1 MFNPKQ
7 TRKIAAVIIL
17 VVIVAMV
24 ATSNISYKIRRIFLM
39 AARKKKRELSE
50 KAQKRIRQRNLH
62 VGITVIAAIVI
73 IFSVIQFTLWRYV
86 SKVDEEYICKNV
98 FIGKTDVSGMTKEEA
113 VKAVDNTLG
122 DYRNK
127 QLVLKVKDQGAD
139 VSIEE
144 MGAEVENI
152 DKLAEKAVGYGKN
165 GSIWSR
171 YQKIHNLDKKKYVI
185 DESFKVDEAKLRE
198 LIQERAVPLEQKA
211 VNASASYNGSGF
223 DLTDEAEGYTV
234 DVDKSVKKIKNFM
247 NKKWNYEDA
256 EVELKLDMEKPT
268 IKKADLE
275 SLQDELGSY
284 TTNAGW
290 GDRVQNIRRATELIN
305 GTVVMPG
312 EEFSVEQATLPY
324 TEENGYVAGSA
335 YENGQIVESIG
346 GGLCQVSTTLY
357 NAVLYAELEVTR
369 RASHSMSVSYVE
381 PSRDAMIAEGISD
394 FKFVNNYDTPIL
406 IEGYIDGNNQ
416 LGFYIYGKDTRVA
429 GHSVEFESETLETTE
444 YTKKYVEDTESAVGS
459 QETEGAGMDGST
471 ARLWKITYENG
482 EEVSREVINNST
494 YQTSDVTVK
503 VGTKSDNAEATKLV
517 EEAIETQ
524 DQEKINAAISKA
536 SALK

>member
-1 MFNPKQ
+1 
-7 TRKIAAVIIL
+7 
-17 VVIVAMV
+17 
-24 ATSNISYKIRRIFLM
+24 M
-39 AARKKKRELSE
+39 AAQKKKKQLSK

-86 SKVDEEYICKNV
+86 SKEDETHICKNV
-98 FIGKTDVSGMTKEEA
+98 YIGKTNVSGMTKEEA
-113 VKAVDNTLG
+113 VQAVNNTLG
-122 DYRNK
+122 DYQNK
-127 QLVLKVKDQGAD
+127 QLVLKVKDQAAN

-144 MGAEVENI
+144 IGAEVENI
-152 DKLAEKAVGYGKN
+152 EKLADQAVRYGKT
-165 GSIWSR
+165 GSLWSR
-171 YQKIHNLDKKKYVI
+171 YQKIHNLNKKKYVI
-185 DESFKVDEAKLRE
+185 DESFKVDETKLRE
-198 LIQERAVPLEQKA
+198 LIGERAVPLEQKA
-211 VNASASYNGSGF
+211 VDASASYNGSGF

-234 DVDKSVKKIKNFM
+234 DVDKSIEKIKNFM

-256 EVELKLDMEKPT
+256 EVELELDTEEPKV
-268 IKKADLE
+268 KKTDLE

-290 GDRVQNIRRATELIN
+290 GDRVQNLKRAAELIN

-312 EEFSVEQATLPY
+312 EEFSVEQTTLPY

-357 NAVLYAELEVTR
+357 NAVLYAELEVTQ
-369 RASHSMSVSYVE
+369 RAPHSMSVSYVD

-416 LGFYIYGKDTRVA
+416 LGFYIYGKDTRDA

-444 YTKKYVEDTESAVGS
+444 YTTKYVEDTESAVGS
-459 QETEGAGMDGST
+459 KETEGTGMDGST

-517 EEAIETQ
+517 KEAIATQ
-524 DQEKINAAISKA
+524 DQEKIDAAISKA

>member
-1 MFNPKQ
+1 M
-7 TRKIAAVIIL
+7 
-17 VVIVAMV
+17 
-24 ATSNISYKIRRIFLM
+24 
-39 AARKKKRELSE
+39 
-50 KAQKRIRQRNLH
+50 
-62 VGITVIAAIVI
+62 
-73 IFSVIQFTLWRYV
+73 
-86 SKVDEEYICKNV
+86 
-98 FIGKTDVSGMTKEEA
+98 
-113 VKAVDNTLG
+113 
-122 DYRNK
+122 
-127 QLVLKVKDQGAD
+127 
-139 VSIEE
+139 
-144 MGAEVENI
+144 
-152 DKLAEKAVGYGKN
+152 
-165 GSIWSR
+165 
-171 YQKIHNLDKKKYVI
+171 
-185 DESFKVDEAKLRE
+185 
-198 LIQERAVPLEQKA
+198 
-211 VNASASYNGSGF
+211 
-223 DLTDEAEGYTV
+223 
-234 DVDKSVKKIKNFM
+234 
-247 NKKWNYEDA
+247 
-256 EVELKLDMEKPT
+256 
-268 IKKADLE
+268 
-275 SLQDELGSY
+275 
-284 TTNAGW
+284 
-290 GDRVQNIRRATELIN
+290 QNIRRATELIN

-369 RASHSMSVSYVE
+369 RAPHSMSVSYVE

-416 LGFYIYGKDTRVA
+416 LGFYIYGKDTRAA

-471 ARLWKITYENG
+471 ARLWKVTYENG

-517 EEAIETQ
+517 EEAIATQ

>member
-1 MFNPKQ
+1 
-7 TRKIAAVIIL
+7 
-17 VVIVAMV
+17 
-24 ATSNISYKIRRIFLM
+24 M
-39 AARKKKRELSE
+39 AAQKKKRQLSK

-73 IFSVIQFTLWRYV
+73 IFSVIQFMLWRYV
-86 SKVDEEYICKNV
+86 SKADEIHICKNV
-98 FIGKTDVSGMTKEEA
+98 YIGKTDVSGMTREEA
-113 VKAVDNTLG
+113 VQAVNNTLG
-122 DYRNK
+122 DYRDK
-127 QLVLKVKDQGAD
+127 QLALKVKDQEAN

-152 DKLAEKAVGYGKN
+152 DKLAKEAVRYGKT
-165 GSIWSR
+165 GSLWHR
-171 YQKIHNLDKKKYVI
+171 YQEMHDLNKKKYVI
-185 DESFKVDEAKLRE
+185 DESFKVDKTKLRE
-198 LIQERAVPLEQKA
+198 LIVERAVPLEQKA
-211 VNASASYNGSGF
+211 VDASASYNGSGF

-234 DVDKSVKKIKNFM
+234 DVDKSIEKIENFM

-256 EVELKLDMEKPT
+256 EVELELDTEEPKV
-268 IKKADLE
+268 KKTDLE

-290 GDRVQNIRRATELIN
+290 GDRVQNLRRAAELIN

-312 EEFSVEQATLPY
+312 EEFSVEQTTLPY
-324 TEENGYVAGSA
+324 TEENGYVVGSA

-357 NAVLYAELEVTR
+357 NAVLYAELEVTQ
-369 RASHSMSVSYVE
+369 RAPHSMSVSYVE

-416 LGFYIYGKDTRVA
+416 LGFYIYGKDTRDA
-429 GHSVEFESETLETTE
+429 GHSVEFESETLETTK
-444 YTKKYVEDTESAVGS
+444 YTTKYVEDTESAVGS
-459 QETEGAGMDGST
+459 QETEGTGMDGST
-471 ARLWKITYENG
+471 ARLWKVTYENG

-517 EEAIETQ
+517 KEAIATQ
-524 DQEKINAAISKA
+524 DQEKIDAAISKA
-536 SALK
+536 STLK

>member
-1 MFNPKQ
+1 
-7 TRKIAAVIIL
+7 
-17 VVIVAMV
+17 
-24 ATSNISYKIRRIFLM
+24 M

-86 SKVDEEYICKNV
+86 SKADEEHICKNV

-113 VKAVDNTLG
+113 VEAVNNTLG

-256 EVELKLDMEKPT
+256 EVELKLDTEEPT

-369 RASHSMSVSYVE
+369 RAPHSMSVSYVE

-416 LGFYIYGKDTRVA
+416 LGFYIYGKDTRAA

-459 QETEGAGMDGST
+459 QETEGVGMDGST

>member
-1 MFNPKQ
+1 
-7 TRKIAAVIIL
+7 
-17 VVIVAMV
+17 
-24 ATSNISYKIRRIFLM
+24 
-39 AARKKKRELSE
+39 
-50 KAQKRIRQRNLH
+50 
-62 VGITVIAAIVI
+62 
-73 IFSVIQFTLWRYV
+73 
-86 SKVDEEYICKNV
+86 
-98 FIGKTDVSGMTKEEA
+98 
-113 VKAVDNTLG
+113 
-122 DYRNK
+122 
-127 QLVLKVKDQGAD
+127 
-139 VSIEE
+139 
-144 MGAEVENI
+144 
-152 DKLAEKAVGYGKN
+152 
-165 GSIWSR
+165 
-171 YQKIHNLDKKKYVI
+171 
-185 DESFKVDEAKLRE
+185 
-198 LIQERAVPLEQKA
+198 
-211 VNASASYNGSGF
+211 
-223 DLTDEAEGYTV
+223 
-234 DVDKSVKKIKNFM
+234 M

-256 EVELKLDMEKPT
+256 EVELKLDTEEPT

-290 GDRVQNIRRATELIN
+290 GERVQNIRRATELIN

-357 NAVLYAELEVTR
+357 NAVLYAELEVTQ
-369 RASHSMSVSYVE
+369 RAPHSMSVSYVE

-416 LGFYIYGKDTRVA
+416 LGFYIYGKDTRAA
-429 GHSVEFESETLETTE
+429 GHSVKFESETLETTE
-444 YTKKYVEDTESAVGS
+444 YTKKYVEDTESAIGS

-471 ARLWKITYENG
+471 ARLWKVTYENG

-517 EEAIETQ
+517 EEAIATQ

>member
-1 MFNPKQ
+1 
-7 TRKIAAVIIL
+7 
-17 VVIVAMV
+17 MV
-24 ATSNISYKIRRIFLM
+24 AVQ
-39 AARKKKRELSE
+39 KKKRQLSK

-62 VGITVIAAIVI
+62 VGIAAVAAIVI
-73 IFSVIQFTLWRYV
+73 IFSVIQFALWKYV
-86 SKVDEEYICKNV
+86 SKVDGAHICKNV
-98 FIGKTDVSGMTKEEA
+98 YIGKTDVSGMTKEEA
-113 VKAVDNTLG
+113 VSAVKNTLG

-127 QLVLKVKDQGAD
+127 QLVLKVKDQGAS

-144 MGAEVENI
+144 VGAEVDDI
-152 DKLAEKAVGYGKN
+152 DKLAEQAVQYGKT
-165 GSIWSR
+165 GSLWSR
-171 YQKIHNLDKKKYVI
+171 YQEIHKLNKKKYVI
-185 DESFKVDEAKLRE
+185 DESFKIDETKLRN
-198 LIQERAVPLEQKA
+198 LIEERAVPLEQKA

-234 DVDKSVKKIKNFM
+234 DIDKSVKKIKNFM

-256 EVELKLDMEKPT
+256 EVELTLDTEEPT
-268 IKKADLE
+268 VKKTDLE

-284 TTNAGW
+284 STNAGW
-290 GDRVQNIRRATELIN
+290 GDRVQNLRRAAELIS

-357 NAVLYAELEVTR
+357 NAVLYAELEVTQ
-369 RASHSMSVSYVE
+369 RAPHSMSVSYVD

-406 IEGYIDGNNQ
+406 IEGYINGNNQ
-416 LGFYIYGKDTRVA
+416 LGFYIYGKDTRDA

-444 YTKKYVEDTESAVGS
+444 YTTKYVEDTEAEIGS
-459 QETEGAGMDGST
+459 KETEGAGMDGST
-471 ARLWKITYENG
+471 ARLWKVTYENG

-517 EEAIETQ
+517 REAITTQ
-524 DQEKINAAISKA
+524 DEGKITEGISKA
-536 SALK
+536 AALK

>member
-1 MFNPKQ
+1 
-7 TRKIAAVIIL
+7 
-17 VVIVAMV
+17 
-24 ATSNISYKIRRIFLM
+24 M

-98 FIGKTDVSGMTKEEA
+98 FIGKTDVSGDGRDMDLLMEEGLRNTEAFVALTDNSETNILACLAAKRMGVTKT
-113 VKAVDNTLG
+113 V
-122 DYRNK
+122 
-127 QLVLKVKDQGAD
+127 
-139 VSIEE
+139 
-144 MGAEVENI
+144 AEVENI

-369 RASHSMSVSYVE
+369 RAPHSMSVSYVE

-416 LGFYIYGKDTRVA
+416 LGFYIYGKDTRAA

-517 EEAIETQ
+517 EEAIATQ

>member
-1 MFNPKQ
+1 
-7 TRKIAAVIIL
+7 
-17 VVIVAMV
+17 
-24 ATSNISYKIRRIFLM
+24 M
-39 AARKKKRELSE
+39 AARKKKRQLSK
-50 KAQKRIRQRNLH
+50 KAQKRIRQRNIH
-62 VGITVIAAIVI
+62 VGIAIAAAIVI

-86 SKVDEEYICKNV
+86 SKVDETHICKNI
-98 FIGKTDVSGMTKEEA
+98 FIGKTDVSGMTEKEAVEA
-113 VKAVDNTLG
+113 VKSTLG
-122 DYRNK
+122 DYKNR
-127 QLVLKVKDQGAD
+127 QLVLKVKDQTAN

-144 MGAEVENI
+144 LGAEVENI
-152 DKLAEKAVGYGKN
+152 EKLAKQAVQYGKT
-165 GSIWSR
+165 GSLWSR
-171 YQKIHNLDKKKYVI
+171 YQEIHNLNKKKYVI
-185 DESFKVDEAKLRE
+185 DESFKIEETKLRD
-198 LIQERAVPLEQKA
+198 LITERAVPLEQKA

-223 DLTDEAEGYTV
+223 DLTDEAEGYTI
-234 DVDKSVKKIKNFM
+234 DVDKSVKEIVDFM

-256 EVELKLDMEKPT
+256 EVELKLNIEEPT
-268 IKKADLE
+268 VKKTDLE

-290 GDRVQNIRRATELIN
+290 GDRVQNLRRAAELIN

-357 NAVLYAELEVTR
+357 NAVLYAELEVTQ
-369 RASHSMSVSYVE
+369 RAPHSMSVSYVD

-416 LGFYIYGKDTRVA
+416 LGFYIYGKDTRDA

-444 YTKKYVEDTESAVGS
+444 YTTKYVEDAESEIGS

-471 ARLWKITYENG
+471 ARLWKVTYENG

-503 VGTKSDNAEATKLV
+503 VGTKSDNAEASSLV
-517 EEAIETQ
+517 REAIATQ
-524 DQEKINAAISKA
+524 DEGKINEAISKA

>member
-1 MFNPKQ
+1 
-7 TRKIAAVIIL
+7 
-17 VVIVAMV
+17 MV
-24 ATSNISYKIRRIFLM
+24 AVQ
-39 AARKKKRELSE
+39 KKKRQLSK

-62 VGITVIAAIVI
+62 VGIAAVAAIVI
-73 IFSVIQFTLWRYV
+73 IFSVIQFALWKYV
-86 SKVDEEYICKNV
+86 SKVDGAHICKNV
-98 FIGKTDVSGMTKEEA
+98 YIGKTDVSGMTKEEA
-113 VKAVDNTLG
+113 VSAVKNTLG

-127 QLVLKVKDQGAD
+127 QLVLKVKDQGAS

-144 MGAEVENI
+144 VGAEVDDI
-152 DKLAEKAVGYGKN
+152 DKLAEQAVQYGKT
-165 GSIWSR
+165 GSLWSR
-171 YQKIHNLDKKKYVI
+171 YQEIHKLNKKKYVI
-185 DESFKVDEAKLRE
+185 DESFKIDETKLRN
-198 LIQERAVPLEQKA
+198 LIEERAVPLEQKA

-223 DLTDEAEGYTV
+223 NLTDEAEGYTV
-234 DVDKSVKKIKNFM
+234 DIDKSVKKIKNFM

-256 EVELKLDMEKPT
+256 EVELTLDTEEPT
-268 IKKADLE
+268 VKKTDLE

-284 TTNAGW
+284 STNAGW
-290 GDRVQNIRRATELIN
+290 GDRVQNLRRAAELIS

-357 NAVLYAELEVTR
+357 NAVLYAELEVTQ
-369 RASHSMSVSYVE
+369 RAPHSMSVSYVD

-416 LGFYIYGKDTRVA
+416 LGFYIYGKDTRDA

-444 YTKKYVEDTESAVGS
+444 YTTKYVEDTEAEIGS
-459 QETEGAGMDGST
+459 KETEGAGMDGST
-471 ARLWKITYENG
+471 ARLWKVTYENG

-517 EEAIETQ
+517 REAITTQ
-524 DQEKINAAISKA
+524 DEGKITEGISKA
-536 SALK
+536 AALK

>member
-1 MFNPKQ
+1 
-7 TRKIAAVIIL
+7 
-17 VVIVAMV
+17 MV
-24 ATSNISYKIRRIFLM
+24 AVQ
-39 AARKKKRELSE
+39 KKKRQLSK

-62 VGITVIAAIVI
+62 VGIAAVAAIVI
-73 IFSVIQFTLWRYV
+73 IFSVIQFALWKYV
-86 SKVDEEYICKNV
+86 SKVDGAHICKNV
-98 FIGKTDVSGMTKEEA
+98 YIGKTDVSSMTREEA
-113 VKAVDNTLG
+113 VSAVKNTLG

-127 QLVLKVKDQGAD
+127 QLVLKVKDQGAS

-144 MGAEVENI
+144 VGAEIEDI
-152 DKLAEKAVGYGKN
+152 DKLAEQAVQYGKT
-165 GSIWSR
+165 GSLWSR
-171 YQKIHNLDKKKYVI
+171 YQEIHKLNKKKYVI
-185 DESFKVDEAKLRE
+185 DESFKIDETKLRD
-198 LIQERAVPLEQKA
+198 LIEERAVPLEQKA
-211 VNASASYNGSGF
+211 VNASASYNESGF

-234 DVDKSVKKIKNFM
+234 DIDKSVKKIKNFM

-256 EVELKLDMEKPT
+256 EVELTLDTEDPAV
-268 IKKADLE
+268 KKTDLE

-284 TTNAGW
+284 STNAGW
-290 GDRVQNIRRATELIN
+290 GDRVQNLRRAAELIN

-312 EEFSVEQATLPY
+312 EEFSVEQTTLPY

-357 NAVLYAELEVTR
+357 NAVLYAELEVTQ
-369 RASHSMSVSYVE
+369 RASHSMSVSYVD

-406 IEGYIDGNNQ
+406 IEGYIDSNNQ
-416 LGFYIYGKDTRVA
+416 LGFYIYGKDTRDA
-429 GHSVEFESETLETTE
+429 EHSVEFESETLETTE
-444 YTKKYVEDTESAVGS
+444 YTTKYVEDTEAEIGS

-471 ARLWKITYENG
+471 ARLWKVTYENG

-494 YQTSDVTVK
+494 YQTADVTVK

-517 EEAIETQ
+517 REAITTQ
-524 DQEKINAAISKA
+524 DEGKITEAISKA

>member
-1 MFNPKQ
+1 
-7 TRKIAAVIIL
+7 
-17 VVIVAMV
+17 
-24 ATSNISYKIRRIFLM
+24 M

-113 VKAVDNTLG
+113 VKAVNNTLG

-139 VSIEE
+139 MSIEE

-369 RASHSMSVSYVE
+369 RAPHSMSVSYVE

-406 IEGYIDGNNQ
+406 IEGYIDGHNIDFVKNKVAFDLEWNSKDQ
-416 LGFYIYGKDTRVA
+416 TFDRDLLSMRTYFDCGLISVGIIVTRAEELNDIFKVVNDDTGK
-429 GHSVEFESETLETTE
+429 SLI
-444 YTKKYVEDTESAVGS
+444 KKYGASTTWMGKLIYRLESRRNGGCPILAIGIKKACIED
-459 QETEGAGMDGST
+459 
-471 ARLWKITYENG
+471 I
-482 EEVSREVINNST
+482 
-494 YQTSDVTVK
+494 
-503 VGTKSDNAEATKLV
+503 
-517 EEAIETQ
+517 
-524 DQEKINAAISKA
+524 
-536 SALK
+536 

>member
-1 MFNPKQ
+1 
-7 TRKIAAVIIL
+7 
-17 VVIVAMV
+17 
-24 ATSNISYKIRRIFLM
+24 M
-39 AARKKKRELSE
+39 AAQKKKKQLSK

-73 IFSVIQFTLWRYV
+73 IFFVIQFTLWRYV
-86 SKVDEEYICKNV
+86 SKEDETHICKNV
-98 FIGKTDVSGMTKEEA
+98 YIGKTNVSGMTKEEA
-113 VKAVDNTLG
+113 VQAVNNTLG
-122 DYRNK
+122 DYQNK
-127 QLVLKVKDQGAD
+127 QLVLKVKDQAAN

-144 MGAEVENI
+144 IGAEVENI
-152 DKLAEKAVGYGKN
+152 EKLADQAVRYGKT
-165 GSIWSR
+165 GSLWSC
-171 YQKIHNLDKKKYVI
+171 YQKVHNLNKKKYVI
-185 DESFKVDEAKLRE
+185 DESFKVDETKLRE
-198 LIQERAVPLEQKA
+198 LIGERAVPLEQKA
-211 VNASASYNGSGF
+211 VDASASYNGSGF

-234 DVDKSVKKIKNFM
+234 DVDKSIEKIKNFM

-256 EVELKLDMEKPT
+256 EVELELDTEEPKV
-268 IKKADLE
+268 KKTDLE

-290 GDRVQNIRRATELIN
+290 GDRVQNLKRAAELIN

-312 EEFSVEQATLPY
+312 EEFSVEQTTLPY

-357 NAVLYAELEVTR
+357 NAVLYAELEVTQ
-369 RASHSMSVSYVE
+369 RAPHSMSVSYVD

-416 LGFYIYGKDTRVA
+416 LGFYIYGKDTRDA

-444 YTKKYVEDTESAVGS
+444 YTTKYVEDTESAVGS
-459 QETEGAGMDGST
+459 KETEGTGMDGST

-517 EEAIETQ
+517 KEAIATQ
-524 DQEKINAAISKA
+524 DQEKIDAAISKA

>member
-1 MFNPKQ
+1 
-7 TRKIAAVIIL
+7 
-17 VVIVAMV
+17 
-24 ATSNISYKIRRIFLM
+24 M

-113 VKAVDNTLG
+113 VKAVNNTLG

-185 DESFKVDEAKLRE
+185 DESFKVEEAKLRE

-223 DLTDEAEGYTV
+223 DLTDEAE
-234 DVDKSVKKIKNFM
+234 
-247 NKKWNYEDA
+247 A
-256 EVELKLDMEKPT
+256 PT
-268 IKKADLE
+268 IKKTDLE

-369 RASHSMSVSYVE
+369 RAPHSMSVSYVE

-416 LGFYIYGKDTRVA
+416 LGFYIYGKDTRAA

-517 EEAIETQ
+517 EEAIATQ
-524 DQEKINAAISKA
+524 DQEKINVAISKA

>member
-1 MFNPKQ
+1 
-7 TRKIAAVIIL
+7 
-17 VVIVAMV
+17 
-24 ATSNISYKIRRIFLM
+24 M

-86 SKVDEEYICKNV
+86 SKADEEHICKNI

-113 VKAVDNTLG
+113 VKAVNNTLG

-369 RASHSMSVSYVE
+369 RAPHSMSVSYVE

-416 LGFYIYGKDTRVA
+416 LGFYIYGKDTRAA

-517 EEAIETQ
+517 EEAIATQ

>member
-1 MFNPKQ
+1 M
-7 TRKIAAVIIL
+7 
-17 VVIVAMV
+17 
-24 ATSNISYKIRRIFLM
+24 
-39 AARKKKRELSE
+39 
-50 KAQKRIRQRNLH
+50 
-62 VGITVIAAIVI
+62 
-73 IFSVIQFTLWRYV
+73 
-86 SKVDEEYICKNV
+86 DEEYICKNV

-369 RASHSMSVSYVE
+369 RAPHSMSVSYVE

-416 LGFYIYGKDTRVA
+416 LGFYIYGKDTRAA

-471 ARLWKITYENG
+471 ARLWKVTYENG

-517 EEAIETQ
+517 EEAIATQ

>member
-1 MFNPKQ
+1 
-7 TRKIAAVIIL
+7 
-17 VVIVAMV
+17 
-24 ATSNISYKIRRIFLM
+24 M

-86 SKVDEEYICKNV
+86 SKVDEEHICKNV

-185 DESFKVDEAKLRE
+185 DESFKVEEAKLRE

-256 EVELKLDMEKPT
+256 EVALKLDTEEPT
-268 IKKADLE
+268 IKKTDLE

-369 RASHSMSVSYVE
+369 RAPHSMSVSY
-381 PSRDAMIAEGISD
+381 
-394 FKFVNNYDTPIL
+394 NYDTPIL

-416 LGFYIYGKDTRVA
+416 LGFYIYGKDTRAA

-471 ARLWKITYENG
+471 ARLWKVTYENG

-517 EEAIETQ
+517 EEAIATQ

-536 SALK
+536 SALKQ

>member
-1 MFNPKQ
+1 
-7 TRKIAAVIIL
+7 
-17 VVIVAMV
+17 
-24 ATSNISYKIRRIFLM
+24 M

-113 VKAVDNTLG
+113 VKAVNNTLG

-223 DLTDEAEGYTV
+223 NLTDEAEGYTV

-256 EVELKLDMEKPT
+256 EVELKLDTEEPT

-369 RASHSMSVSYVE
+369 RAPHSMSVS
-381 PSRDAMIAEGISD
+381 
-394 FKFVNNYDTPIL
+394 
-406 IEGYIDGNNQ
+406 
-416 LGFYIYGKDTRVA
+416 
-429 GHSVEFESETLETTE
+429 
-444 YTKKYVEDTESAVGS
+444 
-459 QETEGAGMDGST
+459 
-471 ARLWKITYENG
+471 
-482 EEVSREVINNST
+482 
-494 YQTSDVTVK
+494 
-503 VGTKSDNAEATKLV
+503 
-517 EEAIETQ
+517 
-524 DQEKINAAISKA
+524 
-536 SALK
+536 

>member
-1 MFNPKQ
+1 
-7 TRKIAAVIIL
+7 
-17 VVIVAMV
+17 
-24 ATSNISYKIRRIFLM
+24 M

-86 SKVDEEYICKNV
+86 SKVDEEHICKNV

-113 VKAVDNTLG
+113 VKAVNNTLG

-223 DLTDEAEGYTV
+223 DLTDEAE
-234 DVDKSVKKIKNFM
+234 
-247 NKKWNYEDA
+247 WNYEDA

-369 RASHSMSVSYVE
+369 RAPHSMSVSYVE

-416 LGFYIYGKDTRVA
+416 LGFYIYGKDTRAA

>member
-1 MFNPKQ
+1 
-7 TRKIAAVIIL
+7 
-17 VVIVAMV
+17 
-24 ATSNISYKIRRIFLM
+24 
-39 AARKKKRELSE
+39 
-50 KAQKRIRQRNLH
+50 
-62 VGITVIAAIVI
+62 
-73 IFSVIQFTLWRYV
+73 
-86 SKVDEEYICKNV
+86 
-98 FIGKTDVSGMTKEEA
+98 
-113 VKAVDNTLG
+113 
-122 DYRNK
+122 
-127 QLVLKVKDQGAD
+127 
-139 VSIEE
+139 
-144 MGAEVENI
+144 
-152 DKLAEKAVGYGKN
+152 
-165 GSIWSR
+165 
-171 YQKIHNLDKKKYVI
+171 
-185 DESFKVDEAKLRE
+185 
-198 LIQERAVPLEQKA
+198 
-211 VNASASYNGSGF
+211 
-223 DLTDEAEGYTV
+223 
-234 DVDKSVKKIKNFM
+234 M

-256 EVELKLDMEKPT
+256 EVELELDTEEPKV
-268 IKKADLE
+268 KKTDLE

-290 GDRVQNIRRATELIN
+290 GDRVQNLRRAAELIN

-312 EEFSVEQATLPY
+312 EEFSVEQTTLPY

-357 NAVLYAELEVTR
+357 NAVLYAELEVTQ
-369 RASHSMSVSYVE
+369 RAPHSMSVSYVE

-416 LGFYIYGKDTRVA
+416 LGFYIYGKDTRAA

-471 ARLWKITYENG
+471 ARLWKVTYENG

-517 EEAIETQ
+517 KEAIATQ
-524 DQEKINAAISKA
+524 DQEKIDAAISKA
-536 SALK
+536 STLK

>member
-1 MFNPKQ
+1 
-7 TRKIAAVIIL
+7 
-17 VVIVAMV
+17 
-24 ATSNISYKIRRIFLM
+24 
-39 AARKKKRELSE
+39 
-50 KAQKRIRQRNLH
+50 
-62 VGITVIAAIVI
+62 
-73 IFSVIQFTLWRYV
+73 
-86 SKVDEEYICKNV
+86 
-98 FIGKTDVSGMTKEEA
+98 
-113 VKAVDNTLG
+113 
-122 DYRNK
+122 
-127 QLVLKVKDQGAD
+127 
-139 VSIEE
+139 
-144 MGAEVENI
+144 
-152 DKLAEKAVGYGKN
+152 
-165 GSIWSR
+165 
-171 YQKIHNLDKKKYVI
+171 
-185 DESFKVDEAKLRE
+185 
-198 LIQERAVPLEQKA
+198 
-211 VNASASYNGSGF
+211 
-223 DLTDEAEGYTV
+223 
-234 DVDKSVKKIKNFM
+234 M

-369 RASHSMSVSYVE
+369 RAPHSMSVRYVE

-416 LGFYIYGKDTRVA
+416 LGFYIYGKDTRAA

>member
-1 MFNPKQ
+1 
-7 TRKIAAVIIL
+7 
-17 VVIVAMV
+17 
-24 ATSNISYKIRRIFLM
+24 
-39 AARKKKRELSE
+39 
-50 KAQKRIRQRNLH
+50 
-62 VGITVIAAIVI
+62 
-73 IFSVIQFTLWRYV
+73 
-86 SKVDEEYICKNV
+86 
-98 FIGKTDVSGMTKEEA
+98 
-113 VKAVDNTLG
+113 
-122 DYRNK
+122 
-127 QLVLKVKDQGAD
+127 
-139 VSIEE
+139 
-144 MGAEVENI
+144 
-152 DKLAEKAVGYGKN
+152 
-165 GSIWSR
+165 
-171 YQKIHNLDKKKYVI
+171 
-185 DESFKVDEAKLRE
+185 
-198 LIQERAVPLEQKA
+198 
-211 VNASASYNGSGF
+211 
-223 DLTDEAEGYTV
+223 
-234 DVDKSVKKIKNFM
+234 M

-256 EVELKLDMEKPT
+256 EVELKLDTEEPT

-416 LGFYIYGKDTRVA
+416 LGFYIYGKDTRAA